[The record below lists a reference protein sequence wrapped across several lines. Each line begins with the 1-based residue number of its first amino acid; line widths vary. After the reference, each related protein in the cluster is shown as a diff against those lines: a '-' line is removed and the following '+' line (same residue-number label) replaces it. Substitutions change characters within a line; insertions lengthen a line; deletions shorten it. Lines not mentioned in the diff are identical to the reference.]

1 MKRFVKL
8 IIIGVLLAFTLFVA
22 ANAWSIYK
30 YSKVDETR
38 ETDVAIILGAA
49 LTKDGVSP
57 VFRERINM
65 SKNSSLPAD
74 TVKEVINQTLTLA
87 KSMPNHKK
95 YHHAIFS

>member
-57 VFRERINM
+57 VFRERINHGIWLYNNKYV
-65 SKNSSLPAD
+65 KN
-74 TVKEVINQTLTLA
+74 I
-87 KSMPNHKK
+87 
-95 YHHAIFS
+95 